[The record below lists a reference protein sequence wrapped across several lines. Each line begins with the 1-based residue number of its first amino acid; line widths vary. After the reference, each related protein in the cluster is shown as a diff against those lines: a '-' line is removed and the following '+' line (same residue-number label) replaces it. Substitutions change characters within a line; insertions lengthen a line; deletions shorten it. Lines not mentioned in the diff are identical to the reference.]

1 MTDEVVPRGNEEMPN
16 RKISQNHNF
25 TVGAPFKLA
34 TSDEVCAPI
43 RRGLNYLKV
52 APTIFGDRMH
62 SESIHEFPVQ
72 KYRSSGE
79 ACLENDRLAVEE
91 PLEIRVSFRRRST
104 LVQKSVSI
112 TMRTPGDDR
121 ELAVGFLFTE
131 GIIHEPGWIASVE
144 EQRERGA
151 SVLVRLNHEV
161 DIGRLERH
169 FYTTSSCG
177 VCGKTSIEALGINRE
192 IVLPV
197 GKPVLAASSILVLP
211 ELVRQR
217 QRIFDDT
224 GGLHAAAFFD
234 VSRGLLMVREDVGR
248 HNAVDKLI
256 GAALLSGQLH
266 FEDLLLFVSGRAGYE
281 LVQKAVMAGV
291 PVMAAVGAPSSLA
304 VQLAREYGLTL
315 VGFLR
320 DARFNLYSAPGRIA
334 GLGSS
339 STAAGHSLD
348 GFSAEPNDR

>member
-1 MTDEVVPRGNEEMPN
+1 
-16 RKISQNHNF
+16 
-25 TVGAPFKLA
+25 
-34 TSDEVCAPI
+34 
-43 RRGLNYLKV
+43 
-52 APTIFGDRMH
+52 MH

-72 KYRSSGE
+72 KCRLSGE
-79 ACLENDRLAVEE
+79 TSLENDRLAVEE
-91 PLEIRVSFRRRST
+91 PLEIRVSFRRRSS

-131 GIIHEPGWIASVE
+131 GIIHEPGWIESVE
-144 EQRERGA
+144 EQKERGA

-161 DIGRLERH
+161 DLGRLERH

-177 VCGKTSIEALGINRE
+177 VCGKTSLDALGINRE
-192 IVLPV
+192 IVLPA
-197 GKPVLAASSILVLP
+197 GKPVLTARSILRLP
-211 ELVRQR
+211 ELVRGR
-217 QRIFDDT
+217 QTIFDYT

-234 VSRGLLMVREDVGR
+234 VNGALLTVREDVGR

-256 GAALLSGQLH
+256 GAEVLSGQLR
-266 FEDLLLFVSGRAGYE
+266 FEELLLFVSGRAGFE

-304 VQLAREYGLTL
+304 VQLARKYGLTL

-320 DARFNLYSAPGRIA
+320 DARFNLYSAPWRIA
-334 GLGSS
+334 ELESS
-339 STAAGHSLD
+339 GEVAVSDSLN
-348 GFSAEPNDR
+348 SVPPRPNDE